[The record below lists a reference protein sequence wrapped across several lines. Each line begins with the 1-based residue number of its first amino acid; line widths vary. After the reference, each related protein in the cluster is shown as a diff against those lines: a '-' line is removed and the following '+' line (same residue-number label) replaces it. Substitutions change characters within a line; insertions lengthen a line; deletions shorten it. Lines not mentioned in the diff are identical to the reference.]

1 MRTVTESKENN
12 MAYIS
17 VIKNIA
23 ITKWQTITL
32 EQEYEVMHHRASTI
46 RQADL
51 DDIKDALYKSSNHP
65 YSSLGQMVKEAL
77 GERILCFEVI
87 DVRLDKPRR
96 SSIGP
101 HLSLV
106 NVTIDLKVKTRK
118 KL

>member
-1 MRTVTESKENN
+1 

-32 EQEYEVMHHRASTI
+32 EQEYEVMHHRAEKI

-51 DDIKDALYKSSNHP
+51 DDIKDALYKSYHP
-65 YSSLGQMVKEAL
+65 YSSLGQMVKKAL

-87 DVRLDKPRR
+87 DVRIDKPRR

-106 NVTIDLKVKTRK
+106 NVTIDLKVKTRTE
-118 KL
+118 L